1 MTNDAYEKLGL
12 ESWCLFSV
20 FLKITIKIS
29 IIFQKARVH
38 DAYEKSEILESFAK
52 HHDAYKKW
60 VPKSKHNVN
69 ILTICQKS
77 KKHSS

>member
-52 HHDAYKKW
+52 HHDAYKKMS
-60 VPKSKHNVN
+60 VVEETASESRIVLPTVR
-69 ILTICQKS
+69 L
-77 KKHSS
+77 

>member
-20 FLKITIKIS
+20 FFKITIKIS

-52 HHDAYKKW
+52 HHDAYKKNECTEDPQEQ
-60 VPKSKHNVN
+60 VGM
-69 ILTICQKS
+69 
-77 KKHSS
+77 